1 MRPSVRWRHSMARR
15 STSSGSR
22 GQGLVEFALV
32 FPIFIMLLFALIEF
46 AFMFAATLS
55 VNQATRNAS
64 LIAAEAGN
72 DSLADCTILQRIE
85 KDISAPEATT
95 QIQSVT
101 IFQADRAGKP
111 VFGVADSYTHG
122 GTLVC
127 AYSSGTVNLPY
138 TPTALT
144 YPYTSRCNTIKGCLI
159 SGSNPAAY
167 ASLDTIG
174 VKIVYRY
181 PWHTQLRNL
190 LPFLPGAGVGY
201 IDFTWS
207 NVMRMEPV
215 L

>member
-1 MRPSVRWRHSMARR
+1 MQK
-15 STSSGSR
+15 SSSRNGWDR

-32 FPIFIMLLFALIEF
+32 FPLFIVLLFGLIEF

-72 DSLADCTILQRIE
+72 NALADCTVLQRIE
-85 KDISAPEATT
+85 NDIAAPEADA

-101 IFQADRAGKP
+101 IFKADRAGNP
-111 VFGVADSYTHG
+111 VAGIADTYTRD
-122 GTLVC
+122 GTITVNC
-127 AYSSGTVNLPY
+127 AFNAGTVTFPYKKTASTYLP
-138 TPTALT
+138 
-144 YPYTSRCNTIKGCLI
+144 TSRCNAIRGCLI
-159 SGSNPAAY
+159 SGSSPAAY

-174 VKIVYRY
+174 VTIVYRY
-181 PWHTQLRNL
+181 PYHTQLRNL

-201 IDFTWS
+201 VDFTWS